1 MARHSSFFRRLS
13 QSIGAPPVLPPEPS
27 CTSDVSLGFEHHRQ
41 AEEAFACERLL
52 ADAVTSLHGLLKAA
66 RCEVVIAASIRD
78 FAEPLKR

>member
-52 ADAVTSLHGLLKAA
+52 TDEVASLHGRLKAA
-66 RCEVVIAASIRD
+66 RCEGVVAASTSD
-78 FAEPLKR
+78 FAEPLEG